1 MAFSIGHDRIDI
13 ESNTERR
20 SGRLESIQEPL
31 APSTH
36 TTVRHAN
43 LPGWP
48 YFSPAPT
55 TNCLLRS
62 ISGGRTRFALFSLAR
77 LLSKEPNVQLQ
88 VRGNGV
94 FGTKRQG
101 YVPTCMHS
109 PEARQRSH
117 LLLLHLLHLLPSFLL
132 MREPTHRLP
141 TAGRPN
147 AASLPE
153 PAPAAENVT
162 PAVAGR
168 RQKRDRW
175 MDGHGWMDGERE
187 KSLTSSPP
195 ARSLTSDVRPIKK
208 IFSPLLLYSVPL
220 LFPSRQLHTP

>member
-1 MAFSIGHDRIDI
+1 MHYSRSPGYYPRSPTCSSKFAGTAFL
-13 ESNTERR
+13 ERR
-20 SGRLESIQEPL
+20 GRGTYLL
-31 APSTH
+31 ACIPQKLG
-36 TTVRHAN
+36 N
-43 LPGWP
+43 DPIF
-48 YFSPAPT
+48 FSF
-55 TNCLLRS
+55 
-62 ISGGRTRFALFSLAR
+62 ISFI
-77 LLSKEPNVQLQ
+77 
-88 VRGNGV
+88 
-94 FGTKRQG
+94 
-101 YVPTCMHS
+101 
-109 PEARQRSH
+109 
-117 LLLLHLLHLLPSFLL
+117 SFLL

-141 TAGRPN
+141 TTGRPN